1 MEDDERGV
9 IEKRAERA
17 DGEELA
23 GARGLE
29 EGGGD
34 TSDGGHAD
42 VYTVTATEYF
52 TLWIRSPDRAQDTYR
67 TERHR

>member
-1 MEDDERGV
+1 MEDDERSV
-9 IEKRAERA
+9 IEERAERA
-17 DGEELA
+17 DGEELT

-29 EGGGD
+29 EGGDD

-42 VYTVTATEYF
+42 VYTVTATGYF
-52 TLWIRSPDRAQDTYR
+52 TLCIRSRYRAQHTYR